1 MAVSNLRRKVSEAP
15 GPAAVALPPAAAASF
30 PYTRSIRTRPD
41 LMPVPPIILHVFE
54 SIIPSPLGHT
64 KILLLPPGQES
75 KKIQEDNLQPK
86 LGNVMM

>member
-1 MAVSNLRRKVSEAP
+1 LKV
-15 GPAAVALPPAAAASF
+15 L
-30 PYTRSIRTRPD
+30 YQ
-41 LMPVPPIILHVFE
+41 
-54 SIIPSPLGHT
+54 SPLGHT